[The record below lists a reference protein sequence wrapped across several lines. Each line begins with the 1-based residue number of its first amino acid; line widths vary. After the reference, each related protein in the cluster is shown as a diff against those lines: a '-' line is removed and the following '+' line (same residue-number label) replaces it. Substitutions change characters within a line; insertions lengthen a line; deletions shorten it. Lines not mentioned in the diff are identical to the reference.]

1 MGSDSRIPNQTQWED
16 KAMTDPVYLQWWQLI
31 LGIIISLIAQGILFY
46 WAYKKFPHEKVA
58 LEADAS
64 RDFMEAARMAGEL
77 LKDAQA
83 EVKEYKKEKIGF
95 LQLIETLK
103 ADGIKKDQEIASL
116 KQRVKILEDTI
127 NKDPNGVGS
136 IGE

>member
-1 MGSDSRIPNQTQWED
+1 
-16 KAMTDPVYLQWWQLI
+16 MTDPVYLQWWQLI